1 MGIVI
6 KSKGIAQTN
15 KAFFEFL
22 WRKSKSPV
30 NYLTFSSILF
40 VVIMEIK
47 SVHARQILDSR
58 GIPTVECDVVT
69 EKGLFRASVPSGS
82 SAGKHEALELRD
94 GGKAYNGKSVT
105 KAVEN
110 VNKIIAKKVVGLDA
124 TKQREI
130 DELMLALDATENKSK
145 LGANAI
151 LAVSSAVCRAGA
163 ASKGIELFE
172 HISQL
177 YGNKKFLLPTPQMVV
192 ISGGAHADK
201 STDLHEYMIA
211 PYGFKT
217 FSGALQAGTETYHA
231 LASILKK
238 KGFHTN
244 VGKEGSFAPS
254 VPNNRT
260 PLELMENAIEE
271 AGYSVGKEICFALD
285 PASSEFFENGK
296 YNLKTENKKLSSGEM
311 VDYYKS
317 LVNEFQIYSL
327 EDGLSEDDWGGW
339 AELNRELG
347 KKIQIV
353 GDDLLVTNVK
363 RIKKAAEMKAVNA
376 VLIKINQIGGIS
388 ETFDAMKLTES
399 NKWASVVSHR
409 SGETEENFIAD
420 LVVGTAAGQCKFG
433 APARSDRTAK
443 YNQLL
448 RIEEMLGKNAA
459 FKGKVL

>member
-1 MGIVI
+1 MKI
-6 KSKGIAQTN
+6 KSI
-15 KAFFEFL
+15 
-22 WRKSKSPV
+22 
-30 NYLTFSSILF
+30 
-40 VVIMEIK
+40 
-47 SVHARQILDSR
+47 HARQILDSR

-94 GGKAYNGKSVT
+94 GGKAFAGKAVT

-110 VNKIIAKKVVGLDA
+110 VNKIIAKKIIGLDS

-130 DELMLALDATENKSK
+130 DESMIALDGTENKSK

-151 LAVSSAVCRAGA
+151 LSVSSAVCKAGA

-177 YGNKKFLLPTPQMVV
+177 CGSKKFLLPTPQMVV

-201 STDLHEYMIA
+201 STDLQEYMIT
-211 PYGFKT
+211 PHGFKT
-217 FSGALQAGTETYHA
+217 FSEALKAGTETYHC

-260 PLELMENAIEE
+260 PLELMEKAIEE
-271 AGYSVGKEICFALD
+271 AGYVVGKEICFALD
-285 PASSEFFENGK
+285 PASSEFFENEK
-296 YNLKTENKKLSSGEM
+296 YSLKTESKNLSSAEM
-311 VDYYKS
+311 IDYYKA
-317 LVNEFQIYSL
+317 LVDEFPIYSL
-327 EDGLSEDDWGGW
+327 EDGLSEDDWQGW
-339 AELNRELG
+339 KELNKSLG
-347 KKIQIV
+347 KKIQLV

-363 RIKKAAEMKAVNA
+363 RIKKAIEMDAVNA
-376 VLIKINQIGGIS
+376 VLIKINQIGTIS
-388 ETFDAMKLTES
+388 ETFDAMKLTS
-399 NKWASVVSHR
+399 SRKWASVVSHR
-409 SGETEENFIAD
+409 SGETEESFIAD
-420 LVVGTAAGQCKFG
+420 LVVGTAAGQSKFG
-433 APARSDRTAK
+433 APARSDRNAK

-448 RIEEMLGKNAA
+448 RIEEMLGSKASFN
-459 FKGKVL
+459 GKVY